1 MNRIRRFLAGFIVFA
16 FSPCFLVSG
25 VAEDK
30 VITSAELQQVSQTNF
45 WYALSVLEPSF
56 VLADRAYQGDVA
68 GYVPDESA
76 VRGFSRWT
84 SRAKS
89 RNILFVIDGNRAPLS
104 VARALNVC
112 NIKEIRIISDAV
124 NLAARGIQGADGV
137 VEIVTVRPAVMPL
150 KVEYHTY
157 LTMLSADKSPYRV
170 QQKGVSGA
178 TDWLSEPLRTGF
190 MQRHQ
195 IDVGGSDGLVSY
207 KFTATFA
214 PAGRGV
220 MKGSGNDDLGLR
232 AYVGY
237 RHRAISVYNDI
248 AFDYY
253 KARTSSFGRWG
264 DMALIS
270 GAESPYDGQGMLRPF
285 VDVGGKPVPNPV
297 YEHSL
302 GSFFKERTATLT
314 DRLGL
319 RIDLPWG
326 LQFNGNYSYVRQ
338 FVRYDDFHSPSSAIF
353 LANTD
358 LRVNGTYH
366 IRRSGYTSYEGGA
379 SLDHQA
385 NIARGR
391 LSSSLG
397 FSLFDGHRTGESYGG
412 RGILSDR
419 MAYITFTQGYDTLQ
433 APTANRL
440 YERTLRIFVNAD
452 YTFNRRYGI
461 MLSGNLNRSNL
472 LEPDDRTRFYWAG
485 KLYWNVHNEPWLK
498 NDRLKTLHLY
508 LEAGTTGV
516 VPFSYTDFTNTYTN
530 NINDEYIY
538 NYYQI
543 GSRLSAKPNTRLKP
557 VTMLMWAAGADMT
570 TETGH
575 FHAEFYRNSARNQ
588 LVVTPLPAID
598 GFYTQAANGGK
609 VINTGF
615 ELTASDRLFTYKNV
629 SVDGWMA
636 MRYNHNGMADIPAY
650 FNESVLKV
658 RPSMM
663 YGIGQT
669 TFRGSMGLQVLWK
682 QWSAGSSFAGVAGNR
697 IVDYLSVS
705 YAVYDDNRLQLA
717 SLWLAHTLKLKSKYV
732 GGIRLALQGSNL
744 LTWRSAR
751 VPEGIC
757 YPLTRSFTLSAS
769 IKF

>member
-1 MNRIRRFLAGFIVFA
+1 MNRIRRFLAGFIVIA

-30 VITSAELQQVSQTNF
+30 VITSAELQQVSQSDF

-56 VLADRAYQGDVA
+56 VLTDRAYHGDVP
-68 GYVPDESA
+68 GYIPDESA

-170 QQKGVSGA
+170 QLKGVSGA
-178 TDWLSEPLRTGF
+178 TDWLSAPLQTGF
-190 MQRHQ
+190 TQRHQ
-195 IDVGGSDGLVSY
+195 IDAGGSDGLVSY
-207 KFTATFA
+207 KFTAVFA

-220 MKGSGNDDLGLR
+220 MKGSGNNDLSLR
-232 AYVGY
+232 ACVGY
-237 RHRAISVYNDI
+237 RHRAIKVYNDMG
-248 AFDYY
+248 FDNYNTR
-253 KARTSSFGRWG
+253 KSNFGRWG
-264 DMALIS
+264 DMALIQ
-270 GAESPYDGQGMLRPF
+270 GNENPYDAQGALRPF
-285 VDVGGKPVPNPV
+285 VDVNGMQVPNPL

-314 DRLGL
+314 NRLGL
-319 RIDLPWG
+319 RIDLPWR

-338 FVRYDDFHSPSSAIF
+338 FVRFDNFLSPSSAVF

-358 LRVNGTYH
+358 LRANGTYH
-366 IRRSGYTSYEGGA
+366 IRRSGYLSHEGGA

-385 NIARGR
+385 NVGNGR

-397 FSLFDGHRTGESYGG
+397 FGIFDGKSTGESYGG
-412 RGILSDR
+412 RGVLNDR
-419 MAYITFTQGYDTLQ
+419 MAYVTFTQSYDTLQ
-433 APTANRL
+433 APSAHRFF
-440 YERTLRIFVNAD
+440 ERTMRVFANVD
-452 YTFNRRYGI
+452 YMFRHRYGI
-461 MLSGNLNRSNL
+461 KLSGNLNRSNL
-472 LEPDDRTRFYWAG
+472 LAPDNRTRFYWAG
-485 KLYWNVHNEPWLK
+485 KLYWNVHNEPWLE
-498 NDRLKTLHLY
+498 NSRVKTLRLFI
-508 LEAGTTGV
+508 ESGTTGV

-636 MRYNHNGMADIPAY
+636 MRYNHNGMAGIPAY
-650 FNESVLKV
+650 FNENVLNKQ
-658 RPSMM
+658 PLMM
-663 YGIGQT
+663 YGMGQS
-669 TFRGSMGLQVLWK
+669 TFRGSIGWLMAWKKWGLG
-682 QWSAGSSFAGVAGNR
+682 GSFTGVTGNNV
-697 IVDYLSVS
+697 VDYLTATHALHS
-705 YAVYDDNRLQLA
+705 DNRLQWS
-717 SLWLAHTLKLKSKYV
+717 SLWLGRTLKFKSKYV
-732 GGIRLALQGSNL
+732 DNIQWMLQGSNL

-757 YPLTRSFTLSAS
+757 YPLTHSFTLSAS
-769 IKF
+769 IMF

>member
-30 VITSAELQQVSQTNF
+30 VITSAEFQQVSQTNF

-68 GYVPDESA
+68 GYVPEESA

-84 SRAKS
+84 SRAKN
-89 RNILFVIDGNRAPLS
+89 RNILFVIDGNRVPLS

-112 NIKEIRIISDAV
+112 DIKEIRVMNDAV
-124 NLAARGIQGADGV
+124 SLAAWGINGADGV
-137 VEIVTVRPAVMPL
+137 VEIRTVRPTVTSL
-150 KVEYHTY
+150 QVTYHAD

-195 IDVGGSDGLVSY
+195 IDVGGNDGLVSY
-207 KFTATFA
+207 KFTAAFA

-338 FVRYDDFHSPSSAIF
+338 FVRYDDFRSPSSAIF

-358 LRVNGTYH
+358 LRANGTYH

-379 SLDHQA
+379 SLDYHA

-440 YERTLRIFVNAD
+440 YERTLRIFLNTD

-461 MLSGNLNRSNL
+461 MLSGHLNRSNL
-472 LEPDDRTRFYWAG
+472 LAPDDRTRFYWAG
-485 KLYWNVHNEPWLK
+485 KLYWNMHNEPWLK
-498 NDRLKTLHLY
+498 NDRLKTLRLY

-575 FHAEFYRNSARNQ
+575 FYAEFYRNSARNQ

-609 VINTGF
+609 VINSGF

-650 FNESVLKV
+650 FNENVLNKQ
-658 RPSMM
+658 PLMM
-663 YGIGQT
+663 YGMGRS
-669 TFRGSMGLQVLWK
+669 TFRGSIGWLMAWKKWGLG
-682 QWSAGSSFAGVAGNR
+682 GSFTGVTGNKV
-697 IVDYLSVS
+697 VDYLTATHALHS
-705 YAVYDDNRLQLA
+705 DNRLQWS
-717 SLWLAHTLKLKSKYV
+717 SLWMAHTLKLKSKYV
-732 GGIRLALQGSNL
+732 GSIRWALQGSNL

-769 IKF
+769 IMF

>member
-84 SRAKS
+84 SRAKN
-89 RNILFVIDGNRAPLS
+89 RNILFVIDGNRVPLN

-112 NIKEIRIISDAV
+112 DIKEIRVMNDAV
-124 NLAARGIQGADGV
+124 NLAAWGINGADGV
-137 VEIVTVRPAVMPL
+137 VEIRTVRPTVTPL
-150 KVEYHTY
+150 QVTYHAD

-207 KFTATFA
+207 KFTAAFA

-338 FVRYDDFHSPSSAIF
+338 FVRYDDFRSPSSAIF

-358 LRVNGTYH
+358 LRANGTYH

-440 YERTLRIFVNAD
+440 YERTLRIFLNTD

-461 MLSGNLNRSNL
+461 MLSGHLNRSNL
-472 LEPDDRTRFYWAG
+472 LAPDDRTRFYWAG

-498 NDRLKTLHLY
+498 NDRLKTLRLY

-516 VPFSYTDFTNTYTN
+516 VPFSYTDFTSTYTN
-530 NINDEYIY
+530 DTHDEYIY

-543 GSRLSAKPNTRLKP
+543 GARLNGKPNTDLKP
-557 VTMLMWAAGADMT
+557 VTMLMLAAGTDMT
-570 TETGH
+570 TATGH
-575 FHAEFYRNSARNQ
+575 FRVEIYRNSAHNQ
-588 LVVTPLPAID
+588 LAVTPLPAFE
-598 GFYTQAANGGK
+598 GFYTQVNNGGI
-609 VINTGF
+609 VVNSGL
-615 ELTASDRLFTYKNV
+615 ELTAFDRLFAHKNL
-629 SVDGWMA
+629 SLSAWTA
-636 MRYNHNGMADIPAY
+636 LRYNHNSAADIPNY

-697 IVDYLSVS
+697 IVDYLSAS
-705 YAVYDDNRLQLA
+705 YAIHDDNRLQLA

-732 GGIRLALQGSNL
+732 GGIQWALQGSNL

>member
-1 MNRIRRFLAGFIVFA
+1 MNRIRRFLAGFIVIA

-30 VITSAELQQVSQTNF
+30 VITSAELQQVSQSDF

-56 VLADRAYQGDVA
+56 VLTDRAYHGDVP
-68 GYVPDESA
+68 GYIPDESA

-178 TDWLSEPLRTGF
+178 TDWLSAPLQTGF
-190 MQRHQ
+190 TQRHQ
-195 IDVGGSDGLVSY
+195 IDAGGGDGLVSY
-207 KFTATFA
+207 KFTAVFA

-220 MKGSGNDDLGLR
+220 MKGSGNNDLSLR
-232 AYVGY
+232 ACVGY
-237 RHRAISVYNDI
+237 RHRAIKVYNDMG
-248 AFDYY
+248 FDYY
-253 KARTSSFGRWG
+253 NARKSNFGRWG
-264 DMALIS
+264 DMALIQ
-270 GAESPYDGQGMLRPF
+270 GTESPYDAQGALQPF
-285 VDVGGKPVPNPV
+285 VNVNGRPLPNPL

-314 DRLGL
+314 NRLGL
-319 RIDLPWG
+319 RIDLPWR

-338 FVRYDDFHSPSSAIF
+338 FVRFDDFLSPSSAVF

-358 LRVNGTYH
+358 LRANGTYH
-366 IRRSGYTSYEGGA
+366 IRRSGYLSHEGGA

-385 NIARGR
+385 NVGNGR

-397 FSLFDGHRTGESYGG
+397 FGIFDGKSTGESYGG
-412 RGILSDR
+412 RGVLNDR
-419 MAYITFTQGYDTLQ
+419 MAYITFTQSYDTLQ
-433 APTANRL
+433 APSAHRFF
-440 YERTLRIFVNAD
+440 ERTMRVFANVD
-452 YTFNRRYGI
+452 YVFRHRYGI
-461 MLSGNLNRSNL
+461 KLSGNLNRSNL
-472 LEPDDRTRFYWAG
+472 LAPEKRSHFYWAG
-485 KLYWNVHNEPWLK
+485 KLYWNMHNEPWLE
-498 NDRLKTLHLY
+498 NSRVKTLRLFI
-508 LEAGTTGV
+508 ESGTTGV
-516 VPFSYTDFTNTYTN
+516 VPFSYADFTYTYTN

-575 FHAEFYRNSARNQ
+575 FYAEFYRNSARNQ
-588 LVVTPLPAID
+588 LVVKPLPAID

-650 FNESVLKV
+650 FNENVLNKQ
-658 RPSMM
+658 PLMM
-663 YGIGQT
+663 YGMGQS
-669 TFRGSMGLQVLWK
+669 TFRGSIGWLMAWKKWGLG
-682 QWSAGSSFAGVAGNR
+682 GSFTSVTGNKV
-697 IVDYLSVS
+697 VDYLTATHALHS
-705 YAVYDDNRLQLA
+705 DNRLQWS
-717 SLWLAHTLKLKSKYV
+717 SLWLGRTLKFKSKYV
-732 GGIRLALQGSNL
+732 DNIQWMLQGSNL

-769 IKF
+769 IMF

>member
-1 MNRIRRFLAGFIVFA
+1 MNRIRRFLAGFIVIA

-30 VITSAELQQVSQTNF
+30 VITSAELQQVSQSDF

-56 VLADRAYQGDVA
+56 VLTDRAYHGDVP
-68 GYVPDESA
+68 GYIPDESA

-89 RNILFVIDGNRAPLS
+89 RNILFVIDGNRVPLS

-124 NLAARGIQGADGV
+124 NLAARGIQGVDGV

-170 QQKGVSGA
+170 QQKNVAGP
-178 TDWLSEPLRTGF
+178 TNWLSEPLQTGF
-190 MQRHQ
+190 TQRHQ
-195 IDVGGSDGLVSY
+195 IDVGGSDRLVSY
-207 KFTATFA
+207 KFTAVFA

-220 MKGSGNDDLGLR
+220 MKGSGNNDLSLR
-232 AYVGY
+232 ACVGY
-237 RHRAISVYNDI
+237 RHRAVKVYNDMG
-248 AFDYY
+248 FDYY
-253 KARTSSFGRWG
+253 NARKSNFGRWG
-264 DMALIS
+264 DMALIQ
-270 GAESPYDGQGMLRPF
+270 GNENPYDMQGALRPF
-285 VDVGGKPVPNPV
+285 VDVNGMQVPNPL

-302 GSFFKERTATLT
+302 GSFFKERTTTLT

-319 RIDLPWG
+319 RIDLPWR

-338 FVRYDDFHSPSSAIF
+338 FVRFDDFLSPSSAVF

-358 LRVNGTYH
+358 LRANGTYH
-366 IRRSGYTSYEGGA
+366 IRRSGYLSHEGGA

-385 NIARGR
+385 NVGNGR

-397 FSLFDGHRTGESYGG
+397 LGIFDGKSTGESYGG
-412 RGILSDR
+412 RGVLNDR
-419 MAYITFTQGYDTLQ
+419 MAYITFTQSYDTLQ
-433 APTANRL
+433 APSAHRFF
-440 YERTLRIFVNAD
+440 ERTMRVFANVD
-452 YTFNRRYGI
+452 YMFRHRYGI
-461 MLSGNLNRSNL
+461 KLSGSLNRSNL
-472 LEPDDRTRFYWAG
+472 LAPEKRSRFYWAG
-485 KLYWNVHNEPWLK
+485 KLYWNMHNEPWLE
-498 NDRLKTLHLY
+498 NSRVKTLRLFI
-508 LEAGTTGV
+508 ESGTTGV
-516 VPFSYTDFTNTYTN
+516 VPFSYADFTHTYTN

-575 FHAEFYRNSARNQ
+575 FYAEFYRNSARNQ

-629 SVDGWMA
+629 SVSGWMA
-636 MRYNHNGMADIPAY
+636 MRYNHNGMAGIPAY
-650 FNESVLKV
+650 FNENVLNKQ
-658 RPSMM
+658 PLMM
-663 YGIGQT
+663 YGMGQS
-669 TFRGSMGLQVLWK
+669 TFRGSIGWLMAWKKWGLG
-682 QWSAGSSFAGVAGNR
+682 GSFTGVTGNKV
-697 IVDYLSVS
+697 VDYLTATHALHS
-705 YAVYDDNRLQLA
+705 DNRLQWS
-717 SLWLAHTLKLKSKYV
+717 SLWLGRTLKFKSKYV
-732 GGIRLALQGSNL
+732 DNIQWMLQGSNL

-769 IKF
+769 IMF

>member
-84 SRAKS
+84 SRAKN
-89 RNILFVIDGNRAPLS
+89 RNILFVIDGNRVPLN

-112 NIKEIRIISDAV
+112 DIKEIRVMNDAV
-124 NLAARGIQGADGV
+124 NLAAWGINGADGV
-137 VEIVTVRPAVMPL
+137 VEIRTVRPTVTPL
-150 KVEYHTY
+150 QVTYHAD

-207 KFTATFA
+207 KFTAAFA

-237 RHRAISVYNDI
+237 RYRAISVCNDI

-338 FVRYDDFHSPSSAIF
+338 FVRYDDFRSPSSAIF

-358 LRVNGTYH
+358 LRANGTYH

-433 APTANRL
+433 APSAHRFF
-440 YERTLRIFVNAD
+440 ERTMRVFANVD
-452 YTFNRRYGI
+452 YMFRHRYGI
-461 MLSGNLNRSNL
+461 KLSGNLNRSNL
-472 LEPDDRTRFYWAG
+472 LAPEKRSHFYWAG
-485 KLYWNVHNEPWLK
+485 KLYWNMHNEPWLE
-498 NDRLKTLHLY
+498 NSRVKTLRLFI
-508 LEAGTTGV
+508 ESGTTGV
-516 VPFSYTDFTNTYTN
+516 VPFSYADFTHTYTN

-543 GSRLSAKPNTRLKP
+543 GSRLSAKPNARLKP

-650 FNESVLKV
+650 FNGNVLNKQPLV
-658 RPSMM
+658 M
-663 YGIGQT
+663 YGMGQS
-669 TFRGSMGLQVLWK
+669 TFRGSIGWLMAWKKWGLG
-682 QWSAGSSFAGVAGNR
+682 GSFTGVTGNKV
-697 IVDYLSVS
+697 VDYLTATHALHS
-705 YAVYDDNRLQLA
+705 DNRLQWS
-717 SLWLAHTLKLKSKYV
+717 SLWLGRTLKFKSKYV
-732 GGIRLALQGSNL
+732 DNIQWMLQGSNL

-769 IKF
+769 IMF

>member
-68 GYVPDESA
+68 GYVPEESA

-84 SRAKS
+84 SRAKN
-89 RNILFVIDGNRAPLS
+89 RNILFVIDGNRVPLN

-112 NIKEIRIISDAV
+112 DIKEIRVMNDAV
-124 NLAARGIQGADGV
+124 SLAAWGINGADGV
-137 VEIVTVRPAVMPL
+137 VEIRTVRPTVTPL
-150 KVEYHTY
+150 QVTYHAD

-207 KFTATFA
+207 KFTAAFA

-326 LQFNGNYSYVRQ
+326 LQFNGNYSYARQ
-338 FVRYDDFHSPSSAIF
+338 FVRYDDFRSPSSAIF

-358 LRVNGTYH
+358 LRANGTYH

-379 SLDHQA
+379 SLDYHA

-391 LSSSLG
+391 LASSLG

-452 YTFNRRYGI
+452 YMFNRRYGI

-472 LEPDDRTRFYWAG
+472 LAPDNRTRFYWAG
-485 KLYWNVHNEPWLK
+485 KLYWNVHN
-498 NDRLKTLHLY
+498 
-508 LEAGTTGV
+508 
-516 VPFSYTDFTNTYTN
+516 
-530 NINDEYIY
+530 
-538 NYYQI
+538 
-543 GSRLSAKPNTRLKP
+543 
-557 VTMLMWAAGADMT
+557 
-570 TETGH
+570 
-575 FHAEFYRNSARNQ
+575 
-588 LVVTPLPAID
+588 
-598 GFYTQAANGGK
+598 
-609 VINTGF
+609 
-615 ELTASDRLFTYKNV
+615 
-629 SVDGWMA
+629 
-636 MRYNHNGMADIPAY
+636 
-650 FNESVLKV
+650 
-658 RPSMM
+658 
-663 YGIGQT
+663 
-669 TFRGSMGLQVLWK
+669 
-682 QWSAGSSFAGVAGNR
+682 
-697 IVDYLSVS
+697 
-705 YAVYDDNRLQLA
+705 
-717 SLWLAHTLKLKSKYV
+717 
-732 GGIRLALQGSNL
+732 
-744 LTWRSAR
+744 
-751 VPEGIC
+751 
-757 YPLTRSFTLSAS
+757 
-769 IKF
+769 

>member
-30 VITSAELQQVSQTNF
+30 VISSAELQQVSQTNF

-56 VLADRAYQGDVA
+56 VLTDRAYQGDVT
-68 GYVPDESA
+68 GYVPEESA

-84 SRAKS
+84 SRAKN
-89 RNILFVIDGNRAPLS
+89 RNILFVIDGNRVPLN

-112 NIKEIRIISDAV
+112 DIKEIRVMNDAV
-124 NLAARGIQGADGV
+124 SLAAWGINGADGV
-137 VEIVTVRPAVMPL
+137 VEIRTVRPTVTPL
-150 KVEYHTY
+150 QVTYHAD

-207 KFTATFA
+207 KFTAAFA

-220 MKGSGNDDLGLR
+220 MKGSGNDDLDLR

-338 FVRYDDFHSPSSAIF
+338 FVRYDDFRSPSSAIF

-358 LRVNGTYH
+358 LRANGTYH

-433 APTANRL
+433 APSAHRFF
-440 YERTLRIFVNAD
+440 ERTMRVFANVD
-452 YTFNRRYGI
+452 YMFRHRYGI
-461 MLSGNLNRSNL
+461 KLSGNLNRSNL
-472 LEPDDRTRFYWAG
+472 LAPEKRSRFYWAG
-485 KLYWNVHNEPWLK
+485 KLYWNMHNEPWLE
-498 NDRLKTLHLY
+498 NSRVKTLRLFI
-508 LEAGTTGV
+508 ESGTTGV
-516 VPFSYTDFTNTYTN
+516 VPFSYAYFTNTYTN

-543 GSRLSAKPNTRLKP
+543 GSRLSAKPNARLKP

-636 MRYNHNGMADIPAY
+636 MRYNHNGMSDIPAY
-650 FNESVLKV
+650 FNENVLNKQ
-658 RPSMM
+658 PLMM
-663 YGIGQT
+663 YGMGRS
-669 TFRGSMGLQVLWK
+669 TFRGSIGWLMAWKKWGLG
-682 QWSAGSSFAGVAGNR
+682 GSFTGVTGNK
-697 IVDYLSVS
+697 VVGYLTATHALHS
-705 YAVYDDNRLQLA
+705 DNRLQWS
-717 SLWLAHTLKLKSKYV
+717 SLWLGRTLKFKSKYV
-732 GGIRLALQGSNL
+732 DNIQWMLQGSNL

-769 IKF
+769 IMF

>member
-30 VITSAELQQVSQTNF
+30 VITSAELQQVSQSDF

-56 VLADRAYQGDVA
+56 VLTDRAYHGDVP
-68 GYVPDESA
+68 GYIPDESA

-84 SRAKS
+84 SRAKN
-89 RNILFVIDGNRAPLS
+89 RNILFVIDGNRVPLN

-112 NIKEIRIISDAV
+112 DIKEIRVMNDAV
-124 NLAARGIQGADGV
+124 SLAVWGINGADGV
-137 VEIVTVRPAVMPL
+137 VEIRTVRPTVTSL
-150 KVEYHTY
+150 QVTYHAD

-195 IDVGGSDGLVSY
+195 SDVGGSDGLVSY
-207 KFTATFA
+207 KFTAAFA

-270 GAESPYDGQGMLRPF
+270 GAESPYDGRGMLRPF
-285 VDVGGKPVPNPV
+285 VDVGGKSVPNPV

-452 YTFNRRYGI
+452 YMFNRRYGI
-461 MLSGNLNRSNL
+461 MLLGNLNRSNL
-472 LEPDDRTRFYWAG
+472 LAPDNRTRFYWAG
-485 KLYWNVHNEPWLK
+485 KLYWNMHNEPWLE
-498 NDRLKTLHLY
+498 NSSVKTLRLFI
-508 LEAGTTGV
+508 ESGTTGV
-516 VPFSYTDFTNTYTN
+516 VPFSYTDFTSTYTN
-530 NINDEYIY
+530 DTHDEYIY

-543 GSRLSAKPNTRLKP
+543 GARLNGKPNTDLKP
-557 VTMLMWAAGADMT
+557 VTVLMLAAGADMT

-650 FNESVLKV
+650 FNENVLNKQLL
-658 RPSMM
+658 MM
-663 YGIGQT
+663 YGMGRS
-669 TFRGSMGLQVLWK
+669 TFRGSIGWLMAWKKWGLG
-682 QWSAGSSFAGVAGNR
+682 GSFTGVTGNKV
-697 IVDYLSVS
+697 VDYLTATHALHS
-705 YAVYDDNRLQLA
+705 DNRLQWS
-717 SLWLAHTLKLKSKYV
+717 SLWLGRTLKFKSKYV
-732 GGIRLALQGSNL
+732 DNIQWMLQGSNL

-769 IKF
+769 IMF

>member
-1 MNRIRRFLAGFIVFA
+1 MYG
-16 FSPCFLVSG
+16 
-25 VAEDK
+25 
-30 VITSAELQQVSQTNF
+30 
-45 WYALSVLEPSF
+45 
-56 VLADRAYQGDVA
+56 
-68 GYVPDESA
+68 
-76 VRGFSRWT
+76 
-84 SRAKS
+84 
-89 RNILFVIDGNRAPLS
+89 
-104 VARALNVC
+104 
-112 NIKEIRIISDAV
+112 
-124 NLAARGIQGADGV
+124 
-137 VEIVTVRPAVMPL
+137 
-150 KVEYHTY
+150 
-157 LTMLSADKSPYRV
+157 
-170 QQKGVSGA
+170 
-178 TDWLSEPLRTGF
+178 
-190 MQRHQ
+190 
-195 IDVGGSDGLVSY
+195 
-207 KFTATFA
+207 
-214 PAGRGV
+214 
-220 MKGSGNDDLGLR
+220 
-232 AYVGY
+232 
-237 RHRAISVYNDI
+237 
-248 AFDYY
+248 
-253 KARTSSFGRWG
+253 
-264 DMALIS
+264 
-270 GAESPYDGQGMLRPF
+270 
-285 VDVGGKPVPNPV
+285 
-297 YEHSL
+297 HSL

-338 FVRYDDFHSPSSAIF
+338 FVRYDDFRSPSSAIF

-358 LRVNGTYH
+358 LRANGTYH

-379 SLDHQA
+379 SLDHHA

-452 YTFNRRYGI
+452 YMFNRRYGI

-472 LEPDDRTRFYWAG
+472 LAPDNRTRFYWAG
-485 KLYWNVHNEPWLK
+485 KLYWNMHNEPWLE
-498 NDRLKTLHLY
+498 NSSVKTLRLY

-516 VPFSYTDFTNTYTN
+516 VPFCYTDFTSTYTN
-530 NINDEYIY
+530 DTHDEYIY

-543 GSRLSAKPNTRLKP
+543 GARLNGKLNTDLKP
-557 VTMLMWAAGADMT
+557 VTVLMLAAGADMT
-570 TETGH
+570 TATGH
-575 FHAEFYRNSARNQ
+575 FRVEIYRNSAHNQ
-588 LVVTPLPAID
+588 LAVTPLPAID

-650 FNESVLKV
+650 FNENVLNKQ
-658 RPSMM
+658 PLMM
-663 YGIGQT
+663 YGMGQS
-669 TFRGSMGLQVLWK
+669 TFRGSIGWLMAWKKWGLG
-682 QWSAGSSFAGVAGNR
+682 GSFTGVTGNKV
-697 IVDYLSVS
+697 VDYLTATHALHS
-705 YAVYDDNRLQLA
+705 DNRLQWS
-717 SLWLAHTLKLKSKYV
+717 SLWLGRTLKFKSKYV
-732 GGIRLALQGSNL
+732 DNIQWMLQGSNL

-769 IKF
+769 IMF

>member
-68 GYVPDESA
+68 GYVPEESA

-84 SRAKS
+84 SRAKN
-89 RNILFVIDGNRAPLS
+89 RNILFVIDGNRVPLN

-112 NIKEIRIISDAV
+112 DIKEIRVMNDAV
-124 NLAARGIQGADGV
+124 SLAAWGINGADGV
-137 VEIVTVRPAVMPL
+137 VEIRTVRPTVTPL
-150 KVEYHTY
+150 QVTYHAD

-207 KFTATFA
+207 KFTAAFA

-220 MKGSGNDDLGLR
+220 MKGSGNDDLDLR

-270 GAESPYDGQGMLRPF
+270 GAESPDDGQGMLRPF

-358 LRVNGTYH
+358 LRANGTYH

-385 NIARGR
+385 NIAKGR

-419 MAYITFTQGYDTLQ
+419 MVYITFTQGYDTLQ

-452 YTFNRRYGI
+452 YKFNRRYGI

-472 LEPDDRTRFYWAG
+472 LAPDDRTRFYWAG

-498 NDRLKTLHLY
+498 NDRLKTLRLFI
-508 LEAGTTGV
+508 ESGTTGV

-650 FNESVLKV
+650 FNENVLNKQ
-658 RPSMM
+658 PLMM
-663 YGIGQT
+663 YGMGRS
-669 TFRGSMGLQVLWK
+669 TFRGSIGWLMAWKKWGLG
-682 QWSAGSSFAGVAGNR
+682 GSFTGVTGNKV
-697 IVDYLSVS
+697 VDYLTATHALHS
-705 YAVYDDNRLQLA
+705 DNRLQWS
-717 SLWLAHTLKLKSKYV
+717 SLWLGRTLKFKSKYV
-732 GGIRLALQGSNL
+732 DNIQWMLQGSNL

-769 IKF
+769 IMF